1 MASTF
6 SATQSAFQEIMLD
19 LVKNMSFIG
28 GGIVDEHG
36 VTFEKKAVAAML
48 RLFKFWQDP
57 QNRVLLNVV
66 HMKELYRNTLTKM
79 IDPEYSLYW
88 HLKKQVQYDELSISR
103 LIQQAKDTL
112 ALISV

>member
-28 GGIVDEHG
+28 GNIVDEHG
-36 VTFEKKAVAAML
+36 VTIEKKAVAAMV

-66 HMKELYRNTLTKM
+66 HMKELYKNTLTKM
-79 IDPEYSLYW
+79 IDPKYPLYW
-88 HLKKQVQYDELSISR
+88 HLEKQGLYDDLSLR